1 VAATTVDHIL
11 GEFWG
16 FAYYY
21 DRDGYVGMSDN
32 RDGGVLDI
40 DFPASLTTLYLT
52 FLSHGDPENLATLKA
67 FYVIGTAG
75 LELAWFTA
83 YDEAMCCDGDFQYF
97 YEMIP
102 ERPYVSNVP
111 LPRWLLLIVLAMSTL
126 PVIRRA

>member
-1 VAATTVDHIL
+1 VAATTVDPIL

-75 LELAWFTA
+75 W
-83 YDEAMCCDGDFQYF
+83 
-97 YEMIP
+97 
-102 ERPYVSNVP
+102 S
-111 LPRWLLLIVLAMSTL
+111 LPGLRRMMR
-126 PVIRRA
+126 RRAVMATFSISMK